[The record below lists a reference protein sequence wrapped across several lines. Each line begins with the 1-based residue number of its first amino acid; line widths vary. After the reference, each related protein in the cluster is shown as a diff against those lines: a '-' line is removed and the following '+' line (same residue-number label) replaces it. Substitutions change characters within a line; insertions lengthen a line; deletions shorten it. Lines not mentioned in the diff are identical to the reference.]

1 VEIAGS
7 GDEQSG
13 ADFAPSSEAGKDTVS
28 VHPMHGFSGR
38 RREIPVRGA
47 GYEPEMSSSQSQVFS
62 RWSWVGRHGSH
73 KGIVIGRQPRRVAS
87 PEQRTED
94 VGRPAQHS
102 QHTSSCAVD
111 QASGVQKVH
120 VTLAE
125 DRRVRTR
132 SIDG

>member
-1 VEIAGS
+1 MNDDISDAENIMIQKAGGGGRKSVVEIAGS

-38 RREIPVRGA
+38 RRETPVRGA

-73 KGIVIGRQPRRVAS
+73 KGIVTGRQPRRVAS
-87 PEQRTED
+87 PEQRT
-94 VGRPAQHS
+94 
-102 QHTSSCAVD
+102 TTT
-111 QASGVQKVH
+111 
-120 VTLAE
+120 TLLKTI
-125 DRRVRTR
+125 R
-132 SIDG
+132 